1 MAPPNSVAA
10 QHKGKLEKDDPTLL
24 PSDDDDDSDFHL
36 SDAGDAGSDSGDDS
50 DDDNDAAQPAA
61 KRAKL
66 ADEAKPALDKAAVDD
81 LWAAFNDPSAA
92 DPYAPSTSTSS
103 NAAAAPPAS
112 AAAASSSSTGT
123 SKSTVDVKGKGKRAD
138 DDLVEIEVEY
148 GFAGEWIKQKK
159 RVPRS
164 SIEAQAYFA
173 THGPPPSSASS
184 SSVKPIPAAAASA
197 APQDPTTASLDALFG
212 PSSSS
217 ADPPA
222 ASSSSTAPSAAPGP
236 APAPSRAPPK
246 RKAGGG
252 LAGMA
257 ATLGVGKKPA
267 KLNTLEKSKLDWDSY
282 VSTQEGLSDTL
293 THARKDGYLDRRD
306 FLDRVEDAKE
316 RQWDES
322 KSRRR

>member
-1 MAPPNSVAA
+1 MAPPKSVAA
-10 QHKGKLEKDDPTLL
+10 QHKGKLDKDDPTLL

-36 SDAGDAGSDSGDDS
+36 SDGDGAGSDSGDDS

-66 ADEAKPALDKAAVDD
+66 AQEAKPALDKAAVDD
-81 LWAAFNDPSAA
+81 LWAAFNDPSAP

-103 NAAAAPPAS
+103 TTAGAPPAS
-112 AAAASSSSTGT
+112 SATGTSSSTAT
-123 SKSTVDVKGKGKRAD
+123 SKGTIDVKGKGKRAD

-164 SIEAQAYFA
+164 SVEAQAYFA
-173 THGPPPSSASS
+173 THPPPPSSSSAKAAPAASS
-184 SSVKPIPAAAASA
+184 SSSA
-197 APQDPTTASLDALFG
+197 PRDPTTASLDALFG
-212 PSSSS
+212 PS
-217 ADPPA
+217 ADEPA
-222 ASSSSTAPSAAPGP
+222 ASSSSTAPALASAP
-236 APAPSRAPPK
+236 APAPPPSRAPPK